1 MRHSAFID
9 GDGVVVDVDD
19 KRRNLLSN
27 WLEGGEDS
35 ATVPDD
41 TGLVAVVGEEI
52 GVGVVGDGE
61 DVGRERAQVLADVLL
76 DEGGRVDR
84 QSLERIDG
92 HQDAARVGL

>member
-1 MRHSAFID
+1 MMLMSLLLMMMI
-9 GDGVVVDVDD
+9 
-19 KRRNLLSN
+19 KEENLLVQ
-27 WLEGGEDS
+27 LAGGEDS

-61 DVGRERAQVLADVLL
+61 DVGRECAQVLADVLL